1 MPDYFFDTSVLIAY
15 FKREDPRTLTMLA
28 DVIAARATAAISAM
42 TIAELWAAP
51 EMANPTRQAERLA
64 VVSMLQIVAVDQAI
78 AQRGGTIRRDHGL
91 RIADATIAATAQQ
104 TGGRFMSKDAH
115 LQRLI
120 SAQVLIGEVYG

>member
-64 VVSMLQIVAVDQAI
+64 VVSMLQIVVIDQGRVAM
-78 AQRGGTIRRDHGL
+78 QGTPEQLMRMQQMQK
-91 RIADATIAATAQQ
+91 AQQ
-104 TGGRFMSKDAH
+104 A
-115 LQRLI
+115 
-120 SAQVLIGEVYG
+120 AQATPPATQPA